1 MKPAAF
7 QYHAPKTVD
16 AMLELLATHGGDGK
30 VIAGG
35 QSLVPTMNFRLARP
49 AHLFDLNTV
58 TELDSL
64 RVLPGQLA
72 IGALTRHA
80 AFHRPA
86 VDGLLGTLLTDVV
99 QHIAHYPIR
108 QRGTFCGSV
117 AHADPASEW
126 CLVAATLDATI
137 VARSRKGTRELS
149 GGSFFSGIYS
159 TQLQEDEIITEV
171 RLPRLD
177 ASWRC
182 GFYEFSRRAGDFALG
197 MTLAALRV
205 DGGKIREARI
215 GVGGVMDHPQRL
227 KAVEDA
233 LVGQSP
239 DAAAFAAAGD
249 IASRV
254 VEPMADIH
262 ASAAYRRDLVRAT
275 TRRALERAFAGNS
288 AADRAVS

>member
-1 MKPAAF
+1 
-7 QYHAPKTVD
+7 
-16 AMLELLATHGGDGK
+16 GK

-58 TELDSL
+58 SELDTL
-64 RVLPGQLA
+64 RALPGQLA

-86 VDGLLGTLLTDVV
+86 VDGVLGTLLTDIV

-137 VARSRKGTRELS
+137 VARSKKGTRELPS
-149 GGSFFSGIYS
+149 GTFFSGIYS
-159 TQLQEDEIITEV
+159 TQLREDEIITEV

-177 ASWRC
+177 ATWHC

-215 GVGGVMDHPQRL
+215 GVGGIMDHPQRL

-233 LVGQSP
+233 LLGQSP

-262 ASAAYRRDLVRAT
+262 ASAEYRRDLVRAT
-275 TRRALERAFAGNS
+275 TRRALERAFAAG
-288 AADRAVS
+288 

>member
-7 QYHAPKTVD
+7 QYHAPKTVA
-16 AMLELLATHGGDGK
+16 AMLDLLATHGGDGK

-49 AHLFDLNTV
+49 EHLFDLNTV
-58 TELDSL
+58 TELDTL
-64 RVLPGQLA
+64 RTLPDMLA

-80 AFHRPA
+80 AFHRPV
-86 VDGLLGTLLTDVV
+86 VDGLLGKLLADVV
-99 QHIAHYPIR
+99 HHIAHYPIR

-126 CLVAATLDATI
+126 CLVATTLDATI
-137 VARSRKGTRELS
+137 IARSKQGARELR
-149 GGSFFSGIYS
+149 GGSFFSGIYA
-159 TQLQEDEIITEV
+159 TQLREDEVITEV

-177 ASWRC
+177 ASWRY

-197 MTLAALRV
+197 MTLAVLRV
-205 DGGKIREARI
+205 ADGKIREARI

-233 LVGQSP
+233 LIGQSP
-239 DAAAFAAAGD
+239 DAKTFAAAGD

-254 VEPMADIH
+254 VDPMADIH
-262 ASAAYRRDLVRAT
+262 ASADYRRDLVRAT
-275 TRRALERAFAGNS
+275 TRRALERAFAAG
-288 AADRAVS
+288 

>member
-7 QYHAPKTVD
+7 QYHAPKSID
-16 AMLELLATHGGDGK
+16 AMLDLLATHGGDGK
-30 VIAGG
+30 VLAGG

-64 RVLPGQLA
+64 RVLPGELA

-80 AFHRPA
+80 AFHRPV
-86 VDGLLGTLLTDVV
+86 VDGVLGTLLTDVV

-108 QRGTFCGSV
+108 QRGTFCGSI

-126 CLVAATLDATI
+126 CLVVATLGAKI
-137 VARSRKGTRELS
+137 VAQSKRGSRELNGS
-149 GGSFFSGIYS
+149 SFFSGIYA
-159 TQLQEDEIITEV
+159 TQLREDEIITEV

-177 ASWRC
+177 STWRC

-197 MTLAALRV
+197 MTVAALRI
-205 DGGKIREARI
+205 DGGRIREARVGI
-215 GVGGVMDHPQRL
+215 GGVMDHPQRV
-227 KAVEDA
+227 KAIEDA
-233 LVGQSP
+233 LVGQAP

-249 IASRV
+249 IASRS

-262 ASAAYRRDLVRAT
+262 ASAEYRRDLVRAT
-275 TRRALERAFAGNS
+275 TRRALERALAGG
-288 AADRAVS
+288 